1 MADVVETLNLKE
13 VAQRLGVHYMTAYR
27 YVRLGR
33 LPAEREGTGW
43 RVREDDLAAF
53 VSSGGGDP
61 ADRPRAGGMVAGDGG
76 SSAVDWTGRLVERL
90 LAGDEPGAWS
100 VVEGA
105 LVAGFT
111 PQACYLE
118 LVVGALGRIS
128 QGAGADV
135 PTWHSFA
142 GIERKRNADSEA
154 ASGSAGFDVASSY
167 VATAT
172 AVRVVARLGARFRKP
187 GRTRGT
193 VVLGSPRGEQHSLP
207 ITIVADLVR
216 LAGFGVL
223 ELGPDVPAEAFV
235 AAATRVERLVAV
247 GIGVTRVDAL
257 TEAADVVAAVRR
269 VLPDVPVLVGGQ
281 AVRNPEMAALTGAT
295 GWAEDG
301 AGLVAALEDL
311 IKTRRPRPQPAQ
323 DTEPAEPSAHL
334 HLAP

>member
-1 MADVVETLNLKE
+1 MVGTLNLKE

-27 YVRLGR
+27 YVRIGR

-43 RVREDDLAAF
+43 RVREEDLAAF
-53 VSSGGGDP
+53 VALGGEDP
-61 ADRPRAGGMVAGDGG
+61 ADGPGARGLAAGVSG
-76 SSAVDWTGRLVERL
+76 STAVDWTGRLVERL

-100 VVEGA
+100 IVEAA
-105 LVAGFT
+105 LVAGLS

-128 QGAGADV
+128 DAGA
-135 PTWHSFA
+135 A
-142 GIERKRNADSEA
+142 GNLDLAD
-154 ASGSAGFDVASSY
+154 SY

-172 AVRVVARLGARFRKP
+172 AGRIVARLGGRFRKP

-207 ITIVADLVR
+207 IAIVADLVR

-235 AAATRVERLVAV
+235 VAATRVERLVAV

-257 TEAADVVAAVRR
+257 AEAAEVVAAVRR
-269 VLPDVPVLVGGQ
+269 VLPEVPVLVGGQ

-311 IKTRRPRPQPAQ
+311 VKARRSRARAER
-323 DTEPAEPSAHL
+323 EPEPVEPSAHV

>member
-1 MADVVETLNLKE
+1 MPDGAVRVRAMVGTLNLKE

-43 RVREDDLAAF
+43 RVREDDVARF
-53 VSSGGGDP
+53 VT
-61 ADRPRAGGMVAGDGG
+61 ADAGAPTDDTG
-76 SSAVDWTGRLVERL
+76 AVDWPVRLADRL
-90 LAGDEPGAWS
+90 LAGDEPGSWT
-100 VVEGA
+100 VVEAA
-105 LVAGFT
+105 LVAGFS
-111 PQACYLE
+111 PQDCYLD
-118 LVVGALGRIS
+118 LVVGALARIS
-128 QGAGADV
+128 DVGA
-135 PTWHSFA
+135 A
-142 GIERKRNADSEA
+142 G
-154 ASGSAGFDVASSY
+154 GLDVADSY

-172 AVRVVARLGARFRKP
+172 AGRIVARLGGRFRKP

-207 ITIVADLVR
+207 IAIVADLVR

-223 ELGPDVPAEAFV
+223 ELGRDAPAEAFV

-247 GIGVTRVDAL
+247 GIGVTQVDAL
-257 TEAADVVAAVRR
+257 SDAADVVAAVRR

-311 IKTRRPRPQPAQ
+311 VKARRPRPPSEP
-323 DTEPAEPSAHL
+323 EPADPSPHF

>member
-1 MADVVETLNLKE
+1 MAGPLGTLNLKE
-13 VAQRLGVHYMTAYR
+13 VAQRLRVHYMTAYR

-53 VSSGGGDP
+53 V
-61 ADRPRAGGMVAGDGG
+61 AAGGAESADGPGAAGGVAETRG
-76 SSAVDWTGRLVERL
+76 ANPVDWTGRLVERL
-90 LAGDEPGAWS
+90 LAGDEPGAWT
-100 VVEGA
+100 VVEAA
-105 LVAGFT
+105 LVAGFS
-111 PQACYLE
+111 PQACYLD
-118 LVVGALGRIS
+118 LVVAALGRIS
-128 QGAGADV
+128 EGTRADDRNRRSV
-135 PTWHSFA
+135 T
-142 GIERKRNADSEA
+142 GIERRRNAGTEA
-154 ASGSAGFDVASSY
+154 GPDGRSFDVAGSY

-172 AVRVVARLGARFRKP
+172 ASRVVARLGARFRKP

-193 VVLGSPRGEQHSLP
+193 VVLGAPRGEQHSLP
-207 ITIVADLVR
+207 IAIVADLVR

-257 TEAADVVAAVRR
+257 SEAADVIAAVRQM
-269 VLPDVPVLVGGQ
+269 LPDVPVLVGGQ

-301 AGLVAALEDL
+301 AGLVAALDDL
-311 IKTRRPRPQPAQ
+311 VKARRPRPRPEQGP
-323 DTEPAEPSAHL
+323 EPAEPSAHC

>member
-1 MADVVETLNLKE
+1 MAGTLNLKE
-13 VAQRLGVHYMTAYR
+13 VARRLGVHYMTVYR
-27 YVRLGR
+27 YVRVGR

-43 RVREDDLAAF
+43 RVREEDLAHF
-53 VSSGGGDP
+53 VT
-61 ADRPRAGGMVAGDGG
+61 AEAGASTDHQG
-76 SSAVDWTGRLVERL
+76 AVDWTGRLADRL

-100 VVEGA
+100 VVEAA
-105 LVAGFT
+105 LVAGFS
-111 PQACYLE
+111 PQDCYLD
-118 LVVGALGRIS
+118 LVAGALARIS
-128 QGAGADV
+128 DAPISGDGA
-135 PTWHSFA
+135 A
-142 GIERKRNADSEA
+142 GNL
-154 ASGSAGFDVASSY
+154 DVADSY

-172 AVRVVARLGARFRKP
+172 AGRIVARLGGRFRRP

-207 ITIVADLVR
+207 IAIVADLVR
-216 LAGFGVL
+216 LAGFAVL

-235 AAATRVERLVAV
+235 AAAARLDRLVAV
-247 GIGVTRVDAL
+247 GIGVTRIDAL

-311 IKTRRPRPQPAQ
+311 VKARRPRPPSEP
-323 DTEPAEPSAHL
+323 EPAESSDHF